1 MEKRLYI
8 VRHCEAEGQ
17 DFLSP
22 LTKRGFKQ
30 AESLSEFFSNIRVEQ
45 VISSPFLRAVQSVEP
60 LCQKQNLK
68 IEIDKRLSERIHS
81 TDPLPDW
88 LEKLKATF
96 QDMEL
101 SYEGGESSN
110 EATKRIV
117 NVVEEALK
125 NEHENI
131 LMATHGNLMSLLI
144 KFFNQD
150 FGFEQWQNLTNPDV
164 FLLRFTNKQVHLER
178 LWK

>member
-1 MEKRLYI
+1 M
-8 VRHCEAEGQ
+8 
-17 DFLSP
+17 
-22 LTKRGFKQ
+22 
-30 AESLSEFFSNIRVEQ
+30 EQ
-45 VISSPFLRAVQSVEP
+45 VIFSPFLRAVQSVEP

-68 IEIDKRLSERIHS
+68 IEIDERLSERILS
-81 TDPLPDW
+81 THPLPDW

-101 SYEGGESSN
+101 SYEGGESGN

-164 FLLRFTNKQVHLER
+164 FLLSFTNKQVHLER

>member
-1 MEKRLYI
+1 LARKI
-8 VRHCEAEGQ
+8 
-17 DFLSP
+17 
-22 LTKRGFKQ
+22 K
-30 AESLSEFFSNIRVEQ
+30 SNIPRYG
-45 VISSPFLRAVQSVEP
+45 VI
-60 LCQKQNLK
+60 
-68 IEIDKRLSERIHS
+68 I
-81 TDPLPDW
+81 
-88 LEKLKATF
+88 
-96 QDMEL
+96 
-101 SYEGGESSN
+101 EGGESGD

-125 NEHENI
+125 NEHEII

-164 FLLRFTNKQVHLER
+164 FLLSFTNKQVHLER

>member
-1 MEKRLYI
+1 
-8 VRHCEAEGQ
+8 
-17 DFLSP
+17 
-22 LTKRGFKQ
+22 
-30 AESLSEFFSNIRVEQ
+30 
-45 VISSPFLRAVQSVEP
+45 
-60 LCQKQNLK
+60 
-68 IEIDKRLSERIHS
+68 
-81 TDPLPDW
+81 
-88 LEKLKATF
+88 
-96 QDMEL
+96 MEL
-101 SYEGGESSN
+101 SYEGGESGN

-178 LWK
+178 LWKQKDVKMIIYL

>member
-1 MEKRLYI
+1 M
-8 VRHCEAEGQ
+8 
-17 DFLSP
+17 
-22 LTKRGFKQ
+22 
-30 AESLSEFFSNIRVEQ
+30 EQ
-45 VISSPFLRAVQSVEP
+45 VIFSPFLRAVQSVEP

-68 IEIDKRLSERIHS
+68 IEIDERLSERILS

-150 FGFEQWQNLTNPDV
+150 FGFEQCQNLTNPDV
-164 FLLRFTNKQVHLER
+164 VLLRFTNKKVHLER

>member
-1 MEKRLYI
+1 M
-8 VRHCEAEGQ
+8 
-17 DFLSP
+17 
-22 LTKRGFKQ
+22 
-30 AESLSEFFSNIRVEQ
+30 EQ
-45 VISSPFLRAVQSVEP
+45 VIFSPFLRAVQSVEP

-68 IEIDKRLSERIHS
+68 IEIDERLSERILS

-164 FLLRFTNKQVHLER
+164 VLLRFTNKKVHLER